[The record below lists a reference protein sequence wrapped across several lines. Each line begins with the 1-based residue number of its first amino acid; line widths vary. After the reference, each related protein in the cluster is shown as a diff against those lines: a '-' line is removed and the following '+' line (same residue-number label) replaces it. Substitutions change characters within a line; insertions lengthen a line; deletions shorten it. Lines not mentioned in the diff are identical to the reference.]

1 MQAIFDFFV
10 YLFASAAE
18 SQAGDGKSGGDET
31 I

>member
-10 YLFASAAE
+10 YLFAAE